1 MQPLSWGLLCS
12 QHPSSAGWDPPLFCW
27 GFQRGLTGI
36 CQALDVPCQRA
47 QEETAVQTSDVL
59 CVSVC
64 SEGGFFHPLGCSY
77 CLPPLCAGRTGPCEE
92 QPPVRSTQGLGSC
105 VAVPGVMQEACGEV
119 RCLTLAVTYSAGPSS
134 CLSAER

>member
-1 MQPLSWGLLCS
+1 M
-12 QHPSSAGWDPPLFCW
+12 
-27 GFQRGLTGI
+27 
-36 CQALDVPCQRA
+36 
-47 QEETAVQTSDVL
+47 QTSDVL

-77 CLPPLCAGRTGPCEE
+77 CLPPLCAGRTGSCEE

-119 RCLTLAVTYSAGPSS
+119 FNPGCHI
-134 CLSAER
+134 LSWAIVLPQC